1 MIEVAAATIG
11 GARACWLDAL
21 TGSLTAGKTADLLVM
36 RPTRPITTIEQAYGQ
51 VVWMGDGS
59 RLESV
64 QVAGHEML
72 AADEGAQ
79 GG

>member
-1 MIEVAAATIG
+1 
-11 GARACWLDAL
+11 
-21 TGSLTAGKTADLLVM
+21 M
-36 RPTRPITTIEQAYGQ
+36 RPTRPITAIEQAYGQ

-72 AADEGAQ
+72 AAQKEAD